1 MRSRFLSQV
10 PNLPGANHD
19 PARRSAGDAA
29 VVPGEPAARP
39 DGQAEEG
46 GHSQVLHAPDPG
58 MTFTWYD
65 VIAPSSIR
73 VSDHSLPPS

>member
-1 MRSRFLSQV
+1 M
-10 PNLPGANHD
+10 PDLPGADHD
-19 PARRSAGDAA
+19 PARRCAGDAA

-58 MTFTWYD
+58 MTTT
-65 VIAPSSIR
+65 
-73 VSDHSLPPS
+73 

>member
-1 MRSRFLSQV
+1 MDLHFVQV
-10 PNLPGANHD
+10 SHLPRADHD
-19 PARRSAGDAA
+19 SPGRRAGDAA

-58 MTFTWYD
+58 KIMGMIFTC
-65 VIAPSSIR
+65 
-73 VSDHSLPPS
+73 HSQRGWGGVKT

>member
-1 MRSRFLSQV
+1 MIFLCQV
-10 PNLPGANHD
+10 PDLPGADHD
-19 PARRSAGDAA
+19 PARRCAGDAA

-58 MTFTWYD
+58 MTFT
-65 VIAPSSIR
+65 
-73 VSDHSLPPS
+73 